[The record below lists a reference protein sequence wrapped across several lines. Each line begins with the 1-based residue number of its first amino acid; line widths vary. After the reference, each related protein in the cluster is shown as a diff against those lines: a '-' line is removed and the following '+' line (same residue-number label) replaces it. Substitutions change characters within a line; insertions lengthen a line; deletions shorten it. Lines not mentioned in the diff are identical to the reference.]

1 MCEGAIHL
9 EGGPLT
15 RKIEGVM
22 PSPSFKFYHKKS
34 HVSRPFDLWV
44 HFSRWQLGQF
54 KIRELQPYTELRSF
68 AKPARDPRY
77 YFFHNNPIQ
86 VKILLI
92 YARVMRAAC
101 SRTRVPS
108 EPGSVWQLRPV
119 WHTRVRSLIAN
130 GVPCFFR
137 YMVIFIYIYIPG
149 IILKIFVLSKNPISV
164 FIVTHA

>member
-1 MCEGAIHL
+1 MFRFTVRLSI
-9 EGGPLT
+9 
-15 RKIEGVM
+15 
-22 PSPSFKFYHKKS
+22 S
-34 HVSRPFDLWV
+34 FDLFNFV
-44 HFSRWQLGQF
+44 LSISFDLFILFLSLSVTDLF
-54 KIRELQPYTELRSF
+54 TLKLRSF

-149 IILKIFVLSKNPISV
+149 IILKKFVLSKNPISV

>member
-1 MCEGAIHL
+1 MGGTDKHPSLDKQPNWVANIIFSQTMWLYTKICILISAAINL
-9 EGGPLT
+9 LFLSVVGKKTNCP
-15 RKIEGVM
+15 KC
-22 PSPSFKFYHKKS
+22 FK
-34 HVSRPFDLWV
+34 R
-44 HFSRWQLGQF
+44 
-54 KIRELQPYTELRSF
+54 LRSF